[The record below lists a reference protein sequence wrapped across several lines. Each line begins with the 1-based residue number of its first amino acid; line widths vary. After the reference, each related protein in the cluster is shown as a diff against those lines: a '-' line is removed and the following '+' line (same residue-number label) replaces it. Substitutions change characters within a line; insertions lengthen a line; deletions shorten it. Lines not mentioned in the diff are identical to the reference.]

1 MASISSSIYY
11 YTSGLFSSART
22 YSFVM
27 SGLVYFISAVFS
39 LAISERTNWLAA
51 FSRAAFR
58 AAALAAFSFS
68 SSLFFAAS
76 SAAFFFSSGVKGTVS
91 FVVDPSDAFAPPSDV
106 AAPALPPLWMAPP
119 AAFWFF
125 YAAY

>member
-58 AAALAAFSFS
+58 AAALAAFSAFSFS
-68 SSLFFAAS
+68 SSFFFAAS

-91 FVVDPSDAFAPPSDV
+91 FVVDPSDAFAPPLDV
-106 AAPALPPLWMAPP
+106 AAPALPPL
-119 AAFWFF
+119 
-125 YAAY
+125 